1 MPRFF
6 APLAV
11 ALPVLVVIIGIVR
24 AELYFAG
31 SRDVTFEIAGYDP
44 RDLLRGRYL
53 QFRLRVEESPALE
66 ACKGPDC
73 CLCLRLRGRETPP
86 LTARASCATARRECV
101 AALPTRYVDQ
111 QLRYY
116 VPELEASNLEQQL
129 MDAMQHRAAQVV
141 LAIDGE
147 GRAEVRALKLWGREI
162 PGAVG
167 AASGP
172 ASDDSP
178 AAIER

>member
-24 AELYFAG
+24 AELHFAG
-31 SRDVTFEIAGYDP
+31 ARDVTFEIAGYDP

-73 CLCLRLRGRETPP
+73 CLCLTLRGRETPP
-86 LTARASCATARRECV
+86 LTARASCATAQRECV
-101 AALPTRYVDQ
+101 AVLPTRYVDE

-116 VPELEASNLEQQL
+116 VPELEAAKHQ
-129 MDAMQHRAAQVV
+129 AAQVV
-141 LAIDGE
+141 LAIDAE

-167 AASGP
+167 APSSP
-172 ASDDSP
+172 ASNASP
-178 AAIER
+178 AAPEP